1 MAKKS
6 LKALKK
12 GDWIRFYGSDH
23 LAEIFAEL
31 NRRKIGA
38 VVDFSGRWILITQV
52 PQKAQ
57 K

>member
-1 MAKKS
+1 MSS
-6 LKALKK
+6 LKAMKK
-12 GDWIRFYGSDH
+12 GDWIRFYGSEH